1 MDCKKIGLLIKKKR
15 LEKNMT
21 QQELADKLHITDRAI
36 SKWERGLGAPDISLL
51 QDLSNILELN
61 ISDVLSGEEH
71 TILGLS
77 LTDKIIII
85 LCLLIPVIIISFSLM
100 ISCFRTD
107 YILIGSISI
116 LIAYLLFLKK
126 EKNQQLKKKVTWIL
140 FILYLI
146 FLLSTTFYTKLTSNT
161 IYPKLNIEP
170 NIIPFSSIIET
181 ITLLVAKSQ
190 GITYLFDY
198 LILDMLLFIPLGLF
212 LPILF
217 YKTKKVKTFILV
229 CLIISFIKEVLQL
242 LLNVGMF
249 DVDDIILNVVGAM
262 FSYLIFKKIL
272 AKYMVQ

>member
-1 MDCKKIGLLIKKKR
+1 MDYKKIGLLIKKKR

-21 QQELADKLHITDRAI
+21 QQELAEKLHITDRAI

-77 LTDKIIII
+77 LTDKIMII

-126 EKNQQLKKKVTWIL
+126 ENNQSLKKKITWLL
-140 FILYLI
+140 FILYVI
-146 FLLSTTFYTKLTSNT
+146 FLLSTIFYTKLTT
-161 IYPKLNIEP
+161 GIIYPKLNIKP
-170 NIIPFSSIIET
+170 NIIPFSSIVET
-181 ITLLVAKSQ
+181 ITLIVTKSQ

-198 LILDMLLFIPLGLF
+198 LILDILLFIPLGLF
-212 LPILF
+212 LSILCH
-217 YKTKKVKTFILV
+217 KAKKIKNLILI
-229 CLIISFIKEVLQL
+229 CFIISFTKELLQL

-249 DVDDIILNVVGAM
+249 NIDDIILNVVGATLPIW
-262 FSYLIFKKIL
+262 YLKTYYLNI
-272 AKYMVQ
+272 